1 MLLISDVHGEFDA
14 LAALRSWNEPLLVLG
29 DLLNLLDYRTGEGI
43 TADVLGRDF
52 AVAAADA
59 RASGDFE
66 GMRRLWRDHATDPD
80 VMRAAFHDA
89 AVRQYEAAG
98 EALDG
103 IEAWV
108 TYGNVDRPALMQA
121 HLPSSSV
128 FVDGD
133 VIEIGGVTFGFVG
146 GGIETPLGAQ
156 GEVSDGDMRAKLRAM
171 GPVDVLCSHLPP
183 AVEPLYRDVVTGRL
197 ERGSEPILE
206 YLRQTEPLF
215 HFFGDVH
222 QPQASQWRVGRTT
235 CRNVGYFRATKR
247 AVRFD
252 PAVVHRLRDSGR

>member
-1 MLLISDVHGEFDA
+1 MLLISDVHGAFDA
-14 LAALRSWNEPLLVLG
+14 VAALRPLDQPLLVLG

-59 RASGDFE
+59 RATGDYE
-66 GMRRLWRDHATDPD
+66 GMRKLWRDHATDPD

-89 AVRQYEAAG
+89 AVHQYEMAG
-98 EALDG
+98 AALDG
-103 IEAWV
+103 MRAWV
-108 TYGNVDRPALMQA
+108 TYGNVDRPALLRA
-121 HLPSSSV
+121 HLPKSSV

-133 VIEIGGVTFGFVG
+133 VVEIEGVAFGFVG

-156 GEVSDGDMRAKLRAM
+156 GEVSDADMRSKLASM

-197 ERGSEPILE
+197 ERGSEPLRE
-206 YLRQTEPLF
+206 YLQDHEPFF

-222 QPQASQWRVGRTT
+222 QPQASRWRVGRTV
-235 CRNVGYFRATKR
+235 CQNVGYFRATR
-247 AVRFD
+247 RPVTFD
-252 PAVVHRLRDSGR
+252 PSVVRRLRTGGR